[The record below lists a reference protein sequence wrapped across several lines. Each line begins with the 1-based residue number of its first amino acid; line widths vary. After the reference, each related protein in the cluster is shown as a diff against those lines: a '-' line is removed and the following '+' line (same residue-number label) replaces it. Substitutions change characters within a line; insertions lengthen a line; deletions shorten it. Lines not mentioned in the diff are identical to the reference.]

1 MAEQK
6 VQLQEP
12 EMLRYWVWLLSVFG
26 AGSTLVYHIL
36 HRCFSAQD
44 AYERIRAGEFNLPAP
59 VRKNAASVTLEQAD
73 SIIYFCRQHAIELLP
88 INEPAYPSVLSEIDA
103 PPILLTAKGNTDL
116 LGNPFSFAVV
126 GTRRPSPYTE
136 RVTAHIIG
144 TVCRKGGFT
153 VVSGFAKGVDALA
166 HRTALDCGADT
177 IAVLGCGVNV
187 NYPHENMQLRE
198 RMLAEGKGLFLSE
211 YLPGT
216 EPFPA
221 NFPRRNRILS
231 GLSYLTAVMEAGQR
245 SGALVTAQCAG
256 DQGRQV
262 CCVPPADIFD
272 ARYSGGAGLLRDGA
286 APLMEPQDLLNVFY
300 QNREHC
306 IIMMDNEMRPA
317 QMHLFADS
325 SGLASRV
332 NVALLAQTGQ
342 TQAELLGSVVRNRQR
357 EILAAAAQKAQ
368 PEQEPELPASA
379 VQPATSAAAPD
390 SENGIRIVEYLRAE
404 GDTYADDIAA
414 ALDLDLSEL
423 LAELTVLELDGFVES
438 LFGKHYRAL

>member
-1 MAEQK
+1 MPEQESHLR
-6 VQLQEP
+6 QP

-26 AGSTLVYHIL
+26 AGSTLVFRIL
-36 HRCFSAQD
+36 RQCFSAQD
-44 AYERIRAGEFNLPAP
+44 ACERIRAGEFALPAP
-59 VRKNAASVTLEQAD
+59 IRKNAASVTLEQAD
-73 SIIYFCRQHAIELLP
+73 SIVYFCRQHSIALLP
-88 INEPAYPSVLSEIDA
+88 VNEPVYPAVLSEIDT
-103 PPILLTAKGNTDL
+103 PPVLLTAKGNLGL

-136 RVTAHIIG
+136 RVVTQIVG
-144 TVCRKGGFT
+144 GVCRKGGFT

-166 HRTALDCGADT
+166 HRTALDCGANT

-231 GLSYLTAVMEAGQR
+231 GLSYVTAVMEAGAR

-272 ARYSGGAGLLRDGA
+272 ARYAGGAGLLRDGA
-286 APLMEPQDLLNVFY
+286 APLMDAQDLLGVFY

-306 IIMMDNEMRPA
+306 INTMDNEMRPA

-325 SGLASRV
+325 SGLASRI
-332 NVALLAQTGQ
+332 NVALLAQSGG
-342 TQAELLGSVVRNRQR
+342 TQAELVGSVVRSRQR
-357 EILAAAAQKAQ
+357 EIAAAAQTAQ
-368 PEQEPELPASA
+368 PAAETEMPASA
-379 VQPATSAAAPD
+379 VKSAASAVLPD
-390 SENGIRIVEYLRAE
+390 SETGIRIVEYLRANGE
-404 GDTYADDIAA
+404 TYADDIAA

-423 LAELTVLELDGFVES
+423 LAELTVLELDGFAES